1 MSVLQLLLNYGQFL
15 LNCCLKGVL
24 SVSVNRNML
33 FLNTRSVC
41 VSIICKFLK
50 NHTNTQYKTLIDIV
64 VIDYPLKK
72 KRFEIIYVLL
82 STNKNSRI
90 FIKTRVASLEPI
102 MSITGI
108 YSGAS
113 WFEREAWDMFGI
125 FFINNFD
132 LRRILTDYGFLRRYT
147 QIDWHLITDY
157 VEFIFSSIRWS
168 WLSLNHMTNI
178 LVRCRLTSLYFE
190 D

>member
-113 WFEREAWDMFGI
+113 WFEREA
-125 FFINNFD
+125 
-132 LRRILTDYGFLRRYT
+132 
-147 QIDWHLITDY
+147 
-157 VEFIFSSIRWS
+157 
-168 WLSLNHMTNI
+168 
-178 LVRCRLTSLYFE
+178 
-190 D
+190 